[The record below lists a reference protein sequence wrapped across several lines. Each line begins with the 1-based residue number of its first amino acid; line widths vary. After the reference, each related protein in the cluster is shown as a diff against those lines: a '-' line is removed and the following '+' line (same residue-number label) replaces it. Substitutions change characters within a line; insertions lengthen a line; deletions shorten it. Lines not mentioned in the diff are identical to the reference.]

1 MTSEKPFDCIEYKRA
16 VQCRHV
22 AETQG
27 ISDRQKT
34 ERRQRWLKES
44 DHPAA
49 RLWREMNAKQEL
61 TATPDA
67 GHS

>member
-1 MTSEKPFDCIEYKRA
+1 MNSERPFDCIEYKRA
-16 VQCRHV
+16 IQCRHA

-27 ISDRQKT
+27 ISAPQKT

-49 RLWREMNAKQEL
+49 QLWREMNARQIL
-61 TATPDA
+61 TTHDA
-67 GHS
+67 K